1 MIKNDELNSIIKKE
15 LIKKSFFKYRLIR
28 GNNFYLKLLK
38 ENKYDLI
45 INCDSNNPYEKKF
58 FLKTIS
64 KNYNNF
70 AYTTILKH
78 NKLLNNTAI
87 QIFTKNGP
95 LAFLPISNCQTSV
108 VYSVN
113 FEKNNFS
120 EKDIIHLIQKH
131 NPKYKIREILNLNKF
146 ELKYSHTKNYYHNN
160 ILAFGDCIHKI
171 HPLAGQGFNMS
182 IRDIKVFSKIIQN
195 KIDLGMSLDQSV
207 CEEFEKKNKHTNLIF
222 SSGIDFIY
230 EVFNLNRKIKNDN
243 LNKILR
249 FIGNNKVFNNFL
261 TKYADK
267 GFII

>member
-1 MIKNDELNSIIKKE
+1 
-15 LIKKSFFKYRLIR
+15 
-28 GNNFYLKLLK
+28 
-38 ENKYDLI
+38 
-45 INCDSNNPYEKKF
+45 
-58 FLKTIS
+58 
-64 KNYNNF
+64 
-70 AYTTILKH
+70 
-78 NKLLNNTAI
+78 
-87 QIFTKNGP
+87 
-95 LAFLPISNCQTSV
+95 
-108 VYSVN
+108 
-113 FEKNNFS
+113 
-120 EKDIIHLIQKH
+120 
-131 NPKYKIREILNLNKF
+131 
-146 ELKYSHTKNYYHNN
+146 
-160 ILAFGDCIHKI
+160 
-171 HPLAGQGFNMS
+171 MS